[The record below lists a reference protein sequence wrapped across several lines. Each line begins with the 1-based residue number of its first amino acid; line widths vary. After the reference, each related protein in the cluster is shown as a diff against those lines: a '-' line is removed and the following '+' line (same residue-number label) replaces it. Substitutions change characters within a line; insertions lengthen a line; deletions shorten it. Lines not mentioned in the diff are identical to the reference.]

1 MARRIVAQHVPQI
14 KGIEAKG
21 CEENCLG
28 DLDVI
33 GETKVREDIQQ
44 EKRKDKASLYQCKSF
59 KILNFFIRQFLA
71 CQVSD

>member
-21 CEENCLG
+21 CKENCLG

-33 GETKVREDIQQ
+33 REAKVLEEVEQ
-44 EKRKDKASLYQCKSF
+44 EKGKDKTSLYQSKSF